1 MKFVGFKMKTI
12 RPSLTLALL
21 QAREAT
27 MSHFRPALNEIGL
40 TEQQWR
46 VIRILYQ
53 HEELESNQ
61 LADLA
66 CILKPSLT
74 GILNRMIDQN
84 LIQKRKD
91 EQDQRINLITLTEE
105 GKKLFEIQ
113 AVKMEISYKKIQEQ
127 YGAEKL
133 QDLLELLKDLSKV
146 KLG

>member
-1 MKFVGFKMKTI
+1 MKFIGFKMKTI

-105 GKKLFEIQ
+105 GKRLFEIQ

>member
-74 GILNRMIDQN
+74 GILNRMIDLN

>member
-1 MKFVGFKMKTI
+1 MKFIGFKMKTI

-133 QDLLELLKDLSKV
+133 QDLLDLLKDLSKV

>member
-1 MKFVGFKMKTI
+1 MKTI

>member
-1 MKFVGFKMKTI
+1 MKTI

-27 MSHFRPALNEIGL
+27 MTHFRPALNEAGL

-46 VIRILYQ
+46 IVRILYQ

-74 GILNRMIDQN
+74 GILNRMIDQG

-91 EQDQRINLITLTEE
+91 NNDQRINLITLTEQ
-105 GKKLFEIQ
+105 GKQCFEIQ
-113 AVKMEISYKKIQEQ
+113 AVKMEASYKKIQEQ
-127 YGAEKL
+127 FGLEKTRQL
-133 QDLLELLKDLSKV
+133 MELLKDLSKV
-146 KLG
+146 KLS

>member
-1 MKFVGFKMKTI
+1 MKTI

-105 GKKLFEIQ
+105 GKRLFEIQ

>member
-1 MKFVGFKMKTI
+1 MKTI

-27 MSHFRPALNEIGL
+27 MTYFRPALNEIGL

-61 LADLA
+61 LADFA

-74 GILNRMIDQN
+74 GILNRMIEQD
-84 LIQKRKD
+84 LILKRKD
-91 EQDQRINLITLTEE
+91 VNDQRINLITLTDE
-105 GKKLFEIQ
+105 GKACFEQQ
-113 AVKMEISYKKIQEQ
+113 AVKMEASYKKIQEQ
-127 YGAEKL
+127 YGVEKMQQL
-133 QDLLELLKDLSKV
+133 MTMLNDLSKI
-146 KLG
+146 KL